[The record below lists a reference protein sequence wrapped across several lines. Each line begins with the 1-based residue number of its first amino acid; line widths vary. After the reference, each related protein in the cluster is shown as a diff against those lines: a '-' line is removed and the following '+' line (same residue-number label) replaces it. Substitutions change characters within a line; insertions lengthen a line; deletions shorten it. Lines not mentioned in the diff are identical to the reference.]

1 VGASGAIR
9 GAADTSLQADGIDDR
24 VVAGSISML
33 TPGSWP
39 RFTLEVWVFLTRLHR
54 EQHIV
59 EFAEANGDKA
69 PALLYDDPTWKF
81 K

>member
-39 RFTLEVWVFLTRLHR
+39 GFTLEVWVFLTRLHR